1 MRMIFIIF
9 HFLHELL
16 LLPLPFP
23 FTLPSSL
30 PCFPCLGDAG
40 FTIQKVLLGLRKTQ
54 TRRHIYLCM
63 VFVLRKMLINQD
75 VIRFMPMRRL
85 NDVGMLIYRL
95 FLVVKN

>member
-16 LLPLPFP
+16 LLPLPVP
-23 FTLPSSL
+23 LPSL
-30 PCFPCLGDAG
+30 PCFSCLVLQDLPFKRYYWAFERLKQDGI
-40 FTIQKVLLGLRKTQ
+40 FTYIHKY
-54 TRRHIYLCM
+54 IA
-63 VFVLRKMLINQD
+63 FVSRKMLINQD